1 LDPNSKKQV
10 HICPLSEKC
19 NLWATCPTRFYRG
32 HRAEAQKANEE
43 EHARKLQRRA
53 LKKSEKEA
61 RRMQSQ
67 EERLLE
73 KLEEIHKHADTK
85 IFVVEYNQAK
95 AKITCS
101 PSEITQMKD
110 LAGAIQSKFQIDPN
124 LQLVIKYHDK
134 QEDAFLLLTSLEELG
149 SFTKVELLVTSQM
162 PVLGSLDNIQILKS
176 LSSGHFG
183 SVYEALWQKT
193 TTVALKT
200 LFESEKEAFVAEM
213 EILKTLKHPNI
224 VAYLGTCVID
234 GKYYLVMEHLALGN
248 ARDLLE
254 NNKDTITTLQILG
267 MARDSASGMNY
278 ISSRN
283 IIHRDL
289 AARNLLI
296 KREGTDYLVKVGDFG
311 MSRVMMSGNDYVS
324 STKIFARQWAA
335 PEVIE
340 HRKFSSASDVFS
352 FGTTLWE
359 LFEYGKVPF
368 CDCSTSE
375 AAERIMQGNMLPQPK
390 YCPDEIYK
398 LIQKCW
404 IRNPLERP
412 SFTQAFEIIQNCLLR
427 MNPAMTCYEPLESD
441 SPPGYY
447 S

>member
-1 LDPNSKKQV
+1 V
-10 HICPLSEKC
+10 
-19 NLWATCPTRFYRG
+19 
-32 HRAEAQKANEE
+32 
-43 EHARKLQRRA
+43 
-53 LKKSEKEA
+53 
-61 RRMQSQ
+61 
-67 EERLLE
+67 
-73 KLEEIHKHADTK
+73 
-85 IFVVEYNQAK
+85 
-95 AKITCS
+95 
-101 PSEITQMKD
+101 
-110 LAGAIQSKFQIDPN
+110 
-124 LQLVIKYHDK
+124 
-134 QEDAFLLLTSLEELG
+134 
-149 SFTKVELLVTSQM
+149 
-162 PVLGSLDNIQILKS
+162 KS

-224 VAYLGTCVID
+224 VAYLGTCVIE
-234 GKYYLVMEHLALGN
+234 GKYYIVMEHLALGN

-254 NNKDTITTLQILG
+254 KNKDTITTLQILG

-311 MSRVMMSGNDYVS
+311 MSRVMLSGNDYVS

-375 AAERIMQGNMLPQPK
+375 AAERIMQGKMLPQPK
-390 YCPDEIYK
+390 YCPGEIYQ

-404 IRNPLERP
+404 IRNPPERP
-412 SFTQAFEIIQNCLLR
+412 SFTQAFEEIQNCLQS

-441 SPPGYY
+441 STLYY
-447 S
+447 T